1 MKRCIIILA
10 LSCYTTSGFVQ
21 LVFDIKIDSL
31 KKLISTENKEDSTR
45 VHRLLFLA
53 HAYVYNKPD
62 SAMYYANSG
71 LRLSRKL
78 GYTNGEAWAYRDLG
92 GAYMVLGDYAQAMQS
107 MLQALSL
114 YRQKKSVGDIGFTE
128 SYIGDIYKEIGDYK
142 QALHYYFRA
151 RNTLPISMGDR
162 GLMYS
167 DACIGEAYMV
177 GNRLDSAL
185 FFARRGFAKDR
196 ELGNDW
202 AFPAFVLGNVYLKR
216 AQLDSALYCYQST
229 LKKAARSDQVDINN
243 GIATVY
249 RHQNQRDSCRY
260 YATMAFD
267 TAQAIRYQK
276 GAMRASELLSWVFE
290 KTAPA
295 EAIKYYKISTAIKD
309 SLYNQE
315 KIGRAGFLVFS
326 DRLKEQELQ
335 ATRAKYQNRLR
346 AYGLLGVVGLF
357 LIIAL
362 FLWRS
367 NQHQQ
372 KAYTL
377 LQKQKQETEKAY
389 GQLQF
394 TQKQLI
400 QKEKMASLGELTA
413 GIAHEIQNPL
423 NFVNNFSE
431 AAKELANE
439 LSQELEQ
446 GNTSEAKILATDI
459 SSNMEKIVHHGRRAD
474 SIVKGM
480 LQHARASTGERQST
494 DINRLV
500 EEHLRLSYHG
510 YKAKDQSFKTEINT
524 DYDSNVVEVNV
535 VPQDIGRV
543 LLNLFNNA
551 FYAVQKKKQ
560 QLNGTFEP
568 VVSVSTKRK
577 GDHIVINVKDNG
589 IGMSQKV
596 ADKIFQPFFTTKPTG
611 EGTGLGLS
619 LSYDIITK
627 GHEGELR
634 VESNE
639 GEGSDFVVKLP
650 LYK

>member
-1 MKRCIIILA
+1 
-10 LSCYTTSGFVQ
+10 
-21 LVFDIKIDSL
+21 
-31 KKLISTENKEDSTR
+31 
-45 VHRLLFLA
+45 
-53 HAYVYNKPD
+53 
-62 SAMYYANSG
+62 
-71 LRLSRKL
+71 
-78 GYTNGEAWAYRDLG
+78 
-92 GAYMVLGDYAQAMQS
+92 
-107 MLQALSL
+107 
-114 YRQKKSVGDIGFTE
+114 
-128 SYIGDIYKEIGDYK
+128 
-142 QALHYYFRA
+142 
-151 RNTLPISMGDR
+151 
-162 GLMYS
+162 
-167 DACIGEAYMV
+167 V

-229 LKKAARSDQVDINN
+229 LKKAAQSDQVDINN

-249 RHQNQRDSCRY
+249 RKQNQPDSCRY

-295 EAIKYYKISTAIKD
+295 EAIGYYKISTAIKD

-335 ATRAKYQNRLR
+335 AERAKYQNRLR
-346 AYGLLGVVGLF
+346 AYGLLGVVGFF

-367 NQHQQ
+367 NRHQQ

-377 LQKQKQETEKAY
+377 LQKQKLETEKAY
-389 GQLQF
+389 GQLQS
-394 TQKQLI
+394 TQTQLI

-423 NFVNNFSE
+423 NFVNNFSSIN
-431 AAKELANE
+431 AELLEELRQANM
-439 LSQELEQ
+439 Q
-446 GNTSEAKILATDI
+446 GNKAEVESIATAVKENQIKI
-459 SSNMEKIVHHGRRAD
+459 SHHGNRAD
-474 SIVKGM
+474 SIVKNM
-480 LQHARASTGERQST
+480 LQHSRGAAGERQST
-494 DINRLV
+494 DINQLV
-500 EEHLRLSYHG
+500 EEYLRLAYHG
-510 YKAKDQSFKTEINT
+510 YRGKDSTFSVDIETKYDT
-524 DYDSNVVEVNV
+524 DIGRVNI
-535 VPQDIGRV
+535 VPQDIGSV

-551 FYAVQKKKQ
+551 FYAVLEKKH
-560 QLNGTFEP
+560 QLKGTYESI
-568 VVSVSTKRK
+568 VSVNTKK
-577 GDHIVINVKDNG
+577 DGNNILITVKDNG
-589 IGMSQKV
+589 TGMSPKV
-596 ADKIFQPFFTTKPTG
+596 AEKVFQPFFTTKPTG

-627 GHEGELR
+627 GHGGSLS
-634 VESNE
+634 VHSTE

-650 LYK
+650 LHK